1 MEAMP
6 ITMKFRSSK
15 ASTSQ
20 TQKAKSKSPVL
31 HIAEGTTFIK
41 SQLASMIDRMFSIV
55 KTDLVE
61 STLLVEAEKRNNE
74 IKKFVE
80 TRAANTIARA
90 YKSRKEKLDAAT
102 TAISKI
108 YRARFTRKN
117 SLPFKCFWF
126 HPISLNTQCLLNNI
140 SHTSLPSTNR

>member
-6 ITMKFRSSK
+6 ITMKFRSPK

-20 TQKAKSKSPVL
+20 TQKAKRKSPVL
-31 HIAEGTTFIK
+31 HIAEGTAFIK

-61 STLLVEAEKRNNE
+61 STLLVEAEKRNSE

-117 SLPFKCFWF
+117 LASTKIAQAYRSKLELVK
-126 HPISLNTQCLLNNI
+126 HNKDISELMCE
-140 SHTSLPSTNR
+140 HDM